1 MELQAVTALLQVVNG
16 DVQQQATVPGL
27 LASPAP
33 SSANRSRQR
42 DFLFVHLTLTGQGE
56 ETATLIQDLIDS
68 VSGLFYETSGSV
80 TAALRKA
87 IVETNKRLLSLN
99 LSGVSQVREGAL
111 LCAVLRQQELY
122 MAQVG
127 ESFAL
132 LGHNFGIERL
142 PPNEPKEPTP
152 FGRTAGLDIRYYHH
166 WLQPGDMLLL
176 ADPRLAHLQTQDFDP
191 VLIDSDVEDAIPQ
204 LVEMIGSGSSR
215 LVLIEFAEEAPAYVP
230 DIMRPMAIASGAR
243 RLTPPSGEPQREPV
257 ALSET
262 TDGPPVRPT
271 SPGLQVEAIETS
283 ARRATSGAARGLAGL
298 TGWLADLMT
307 AIKSP
312 APEEEERTGWAVP
325 GFIAV
330 AIPIIVAIV
339 VTGVYLQ
346 RGRVVRF
353 GELKQQMS
361 QNLNMAQQSTDS
373 PEMAVDYY
381 QQVIRLA
388 IESDT
393 IRPGDGDVNRMRQD
407 AQLAIDELN
416 GVARLEASQLY
427 QYASDVDLQSIT
439 LGDEL
444 NGDVFVRDAAANR
457 VYRHQTDSSYE
468 VDSGLEPELVL
479 FDEQVVGSH
488 VVEQI
493 DDMMWRAKGASVTR
507 DGLAMLDRAGA
518 LVSFYPNFA
527 DTRAV
532 PLGLASDWV
541 FPEAI
546 ADFNE
551 RLYILDPGAEKIWRY
566 FAEGDGFTMNE
577 EQRFIEFVDDPDLG
591 NAVDFAIYSEDG
603 SVVILYADGRI
614 RRYVNG
620 RLLWGEGEL
629 SANGLEQPFV
639 GPVAAFIAGRGLNSS
654 IFIADPGSDR
664 IVQLSLGGTFL
675 AQYKASDSA
684 GRELFSS
691 LQDFAALE
699 NPLRIFVAT
708 KDGLYLATQ

>member
-16 DVQQQATVPGL
+16 DVQQQANVPGL

-42 DFLFVHLTLTGQGE
+42 DFLFVHLTLTGPE
-56 ETATLIQDLIDS
+56 AETATLLQDLMDS
-68 VSGLFYETSGSV
+68 LSGLFYETSGSV

-87 IVETNKRLLSLN
+87 IGETNKRLLSLN
-99 LSGVSQVREGAL
+99 LSGSSQVREGAL
-111 LCAVLRQQELY
+111 LCAVLREQELY

-176 ADPRLAHLQTQDFDP
+176 ADPRLAHLQTQAFDP

-204 LVEMIGSGSSR
+204 LVEMIGSGSAR
-215 LVLIEFAEEAPAYVP
+215 LMLVEFAEEAPAYVP
-230 DIMRPMAIASGAR
+230 DIARPAIASGAR
-243 RLTPPSGEPQREPV
+243 RLTPPTGEPQREPV
-257 ALSET
+257 ALSEA
-262 TDGPPVRPT
+262 TDSPPLQPT
-271 SPGLQVEAIETS
+271 STGLEVEAIETS
-283 ARRATSGAARGLAGL
+283 ARRATSRAARGLAGL
-298 TGWLADLMT
+298 TGWLADLMS
-307 AIKSP
+307 AIK
-312 APEEEERTGWAVP
+312 APTSEEEERTGWAIP

-330 AIPIIVAIV
+330 AIPIIVAVV

-361 QNLNMAQQSTDS
+361 QNLNLAQQATDS
-373 PEMAVDYY
+373 PELAIDHY
-381 QQVIRLA
+381 QQVIQLA
-388 IESDT
+388 IESET
-393 IRPGDGDVNRMRQD
+393 LRPGDGDINRMRRD

-416 GVARLEASQLY
+416 GVARLEAAQLY
-427 QYASDVDLQSIT
+427 QYPSEVDLQSIT

-444 NGDVFVRDAAANR
+444 NGDVFVRDAAGNR
-457 VYRHQTDSSYE
+457 VYRHQTDSSFE
-468 VDSGLEPELVL
+468 VDGEQEPELVL

-518 LVSFYPNFA
+518 LVTFYPNFA

-541 FPEAI
+541 FPDAI

-639 GPVAAFIAGRGLNSS
+639 SPVAAVIAGRGLNSS

-708 KDGLYLATQ
+708 RDGLYLATQ